1 MTNKKTKKNSEGK
14 DGSSKPDITPT
25 AKAGQE
31 LQGQEGT
38 RRALHYMHS
47 NPSIHP
53 SIHPFNPF
61 RLDLTSTLDKNEL
74 TTSPAGADQRMIA
87 GCGCGFGARESPRP
101 VAVAKHN
108 GMG

>member
-1 MTNKKTKKNSEGK
+1 MNDQQENKKNSEGK

-53 SIHPFNPF
+53 SIQPIQVGPDKHPRQERTNHQSC
-61 RLDLTSTLDKNEL
+61 RGRSMDD
-74 TTSPAGADQRMIA
+74 RWVWVWVWR
-87 GCGCGFGARESPRP
+87 AREPETSGSGQ
-101 VAVAKHN
+101 A
-108 GMG
+108 